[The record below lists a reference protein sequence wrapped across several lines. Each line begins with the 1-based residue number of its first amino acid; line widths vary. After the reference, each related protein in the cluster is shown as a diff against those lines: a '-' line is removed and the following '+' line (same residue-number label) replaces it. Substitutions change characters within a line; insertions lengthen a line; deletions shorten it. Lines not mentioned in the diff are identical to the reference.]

1 MQNTS
6 LSNKETINIAEAY
19 EQILKKQQETAKQ
32 SVVPPKEVLKDA
44 PKK

>member
-6 LSNKETINIAEAY
+6 LTNKETINIAEAY
-19 EQILKKQQETAKQ
+19 EQILKKQQEAAKPA
-32 SVVPPKEVLKDA
+32 VAPVKEE